1 MQKITLFKGKLKT
14 QDQMNPTY
22 ALWAEFMPYHWVAGD
37 LPLLQKHALALNL
50 AIPASQIGS
59 TELRALLLRAALLE
73 VPVRAWLLLP
83 DALGYWPH
91 AGNAEIF
98 AETAHRLMDWIAAEQ
113 LPLPVLI
120 ADLEP
125 SLADSL
131 HLRQLLLQR
140 HLPALWSHLRQSQ
153 RALKLAEAREVYNQL
168 IHELHQRGT
177 QAWAVTYPL
186 VVEDAQASNTCF
198 QELLQLPV
206 TGVNWDALSLMTYR
220 SSFRDLLGFA
230 LSPHFVKGYF
240 EDARTCFGQQL
251 QVQAALGVVGT
262 VGKLSESGYKDPSE
276 LAADCEAARQAGVS
290 EIQIFSLDGMHH
302 ALTPGDWLGALR
314 RETNLKMAADW
325 PNRGLRSL
333 LKLSNALLAQGRPD
347 AVAGPAKIF
356 RLQKE
361 LQAALAGTDG
371 NAIKYLRQ
379 LIEKNR
385 IGLFRPQR

>member
-1 MQKITLFKGKLKT
+1 MQKITLFKGKLKA
-14 QDQMNPTY
+14 QDQMNPAY

-37 LPLLQKHALALNL
+37 LPLLRKHALALNL
-50 AIPASQIGS
+50 AIPSSQIAS
-59 TELRALLLRAALLE
+59 PELRALLLQAALLE

-83 DALGYWPH
+83 DAQGYWPH

-98 AETAHRLMDWIAAEQ
+98 AQTAHRLMDWIDAEK

-140 HLPALWSHLRQSQ
+140 HLPALWAHLRQSQ
-153 RALKLAEAREVYNQL
+153 RALKLAAAREVFNRL

-186 VVEDAQASNTCF
+186 VVEDAQAGNTCF

-220 SSFRDLLGFA
+220 SSFRDLLGFS

-240 EDARTCFGQQL
+240 EDARKCFQQPL
-251 QVQAALGVVGT
+251 QAALGVVGT
-262 VGKLSESGYKDPSE
+262 VGKLSESGYHDPAE

-302 ALTPGDWLGALR
+302 ALTPADWLGALR
-314 RETNLKMAADW
+314 RETLLTTRPDW
-325 PNRGLRSL
+325 ASRGLRSL
-333 LKLSNALLAQGRPD
+333 LRLSNALLAQGRPD

-361 LQAALAGTDG
+361 LQAALSGTDG

-379 LIEKNR
+379 LINQNR
-385 IGLFRPQR
+385 IGLFRPER

>member
-1 MQKITLFKGKLKT
+1 M
-14 QDQMNPTY
+14 PPAY

-91 AGNAEIF
+91 AGNAKIF

-153 RALKLAEAREVYNQL
+153 RALKLAEAREVFNQL
-168 IHELHQRGT
+168 IQELHQRGT

-186 VVEDAQASNTCF
+186 VVEDAQAGNTCF

-230 LSPHFVKGYF
+230 LSPHFVKDYF
-240 EDARTCFGQQL
+240 EDAQKCFAQPL
-251 QVQAALGVVGT
+251 QAALGVVGT
-262 VGKLSESGYKDPSE
+262 VGKLSESGYREPGE

-325 PNRGLRSL
+325 PNRGLRTL
-333 LKLSNALLAQGRPD
+333 FKLSNALLAQSRPD
-347 AVAGPAKIF
+347 TVASPAKIF

-361 LQAALAGTDG
+361 LQAALPGTDG

-379 LIEKNR
+379 LIYKNR